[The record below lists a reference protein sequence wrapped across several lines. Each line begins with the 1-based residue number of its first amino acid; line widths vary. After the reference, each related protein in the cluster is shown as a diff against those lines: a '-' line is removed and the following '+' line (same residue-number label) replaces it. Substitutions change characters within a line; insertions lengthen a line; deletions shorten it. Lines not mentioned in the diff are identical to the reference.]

1 MRIAITG
8 ASGNVGTGL
17 LRALSADT
25 ETHDIVGICRRP
37 PRSTPPYDRVRWH
50 AIDLG
55 ADTVHDQLNT
65 AFDKADA
72 VVHLAWAF
80 QPVRNG
86 EQLHRTNYKGT
97 RAVLDA
103 AHTAGVAHI
112 VHGSSIGVYAPGATE
127 PVDETWA
134 ATGIPTSRYGTGKAE
149 AERAVERFTADH
161 PDIIVSSVRPTLVT
175 QSGASA
181 SFRALFFDPMVPGW
195 LVRLLR
201 SGRFP
206 VLPLPAHFQVQLV
219 HSDDLGDAIVRIL
232 RRRAPGAFNIAA
244 DTITIDDL
252 AAVAGSRALPVPSRL
267 LRGLVTMLW
276 RLRLLRMSPGWYDVG
291 TESPLVKTTRAR
303 ETLGWEPRI
312 TSFDAARE
320 QLAGLAQ
327 ADGLP
332 SPALRRDRFLTEP
345 HSRFVRS

>member
-25 ETHDIVGICRRP
+25 EDHDIVGICRRP
-37 PRSTPPYDRVRWH
+37 PISAPPYDRVTWH
-50 AIDLG
+50 PIDLG
-55 ADTVHDQLNT
+55 ADTAHDQLRT

-80 QPVRNG
+80 QPVRDG

-103 AHTAGVAHI
+103 AHSAGVTHL
-112 VHGSSIGVYAPGATE
+112 VHGSSIGAYAPGATE

-134 ATGIPTSRYGTGKAE
+134 TTGIPTSRYGTGKAE
-149 AERAVERFTADH
+149 AERMVERFTAEH
-161 PDIIVSSVRPTLVT
+161 PEITVSSVRPTLVT
-175 QSGASA
+175 QSGAAA
-181 SFRALFFDPMVPGW
+181 SFRALFFDPIVPEW
-195 LVRLLR
+195 LLGLLS

-206 VLPLPAHFQVQLV
+206 VLPLPAHFRVQLV
-219 HSDDLGDAIVRIL
+219 HADDLGDAIVRIL

-244 DTITIDDL
+244 DTVTIEDL
-252 AAVAGSRALPVPSRL
+252 AAVAESRALPVPSRL
-267 LRGLVTMLW
+267 LRGLVAVLW
-276 RLRLLRMSPGWYDVG
+276 RMRLLRLSPGWYDVG
-291 TESPLVKTTRAR
+291 TESPLVETTRAR
-303 ETLGWEPRI
+303 ETLGWVPQR
-312 TSFDAARE
+312 TSSDAARD
-320 QLAGLAQ
+320 QLRGLAGTEA
-327 ADGLP
+327 LP

-345 HSRFVRS
+345 YRRFGRS